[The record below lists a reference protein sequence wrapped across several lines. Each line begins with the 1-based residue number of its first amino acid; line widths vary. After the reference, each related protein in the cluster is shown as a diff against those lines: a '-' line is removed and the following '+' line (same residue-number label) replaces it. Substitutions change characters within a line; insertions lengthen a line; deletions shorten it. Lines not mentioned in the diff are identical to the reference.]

1 MKVTNG
7 AWFSRV
13 GFPLEPDERRHVAAI
28 LEAFDYRP
36 DTPIDVAATWNDA
49 AQVLRGQE
57 WDNRWWDSEEEG
69 RERLWDTA
77 SERLI
82 ESELSARLTAMTGSM
97 ADPIREGAGNGAAR
111 AGITDTGLIRAAT
124 DAASL
129 AAHQQCM
136 AHLAGAPAGHY
147 FHHKFKLFAGGR
159 WPFGVVDGR
168 YIVF

>member
-1 MKVTNG
+1 MRVTNG

-13 GFPLEPDERRHVAAI
+13 GLPLKSDERRHVAAI
-28 LEAFDYRP
+28 LGAFDYGP

-57 WDNRWWDSEEEG
+57 RDSHWWDSEEEG
-69 RERLWDTA
+69 RERLWETA
-77 SERLI
+77 SERII
-82 ESELSARLTAMTGSM
+82 ESELSARLAEM
-97 ADPIREGAGNGAAR
+97 AESLIDPIREGAVKAAAR

-124 DAASL
+124 DAAAL
-129 AAHQQCM
+129 AGHQQCM
-136 AHLAGAPAGHY
+136 AHLASAPAGHY
-147 FHHKFKLFAGGR
+147 FHHKLKLFAAGR

>member
-1 MKVTNG
+1 MRVTNG

-13 GFPLEPDERRHVAAI
+13 GLPLESNERRHIAAI
-28 LEAFDYRP
+28 LGAFDYGP

-57 WDNRWWDSEEEG
+57 WDNRCWDCEEEG
-69 RERLWDTA
+69 RERLWETA
-77 SERLI
+77 SERLT

-97 ADPIREGAGNGAAR
+97 ADPIREGAVNAAAR

-124 DAASL
+124 DAAAL
-129 AAHQQCM
+129 AGHQQCM
-136 AHLAGAPAGHY
+136 AHLASAPAGHY
-147 FHHKFKLFAGGR
+147 FHHKFKLFVAGR